1 MCILPSPFLPWKR
14 LYFSLGRICWGG
26 PWNINVFSLIS
37 PPWKRLYFYDSG
49 EVVGEIKVYPQLPY
63 HWKACS
69 FTGGPQTQQ
78 LKLCYPT
85 FYSQRHTSWIKYPV
99 VHQDEIR
106 MPSWGDELHW
116 CWFSFSVQVWMT
128 HEYPYPYALTLGSHC
143 SRHKWSWYFCTLA
156 IPIPDKYVQERGH
169 AFVEHCHNL

>member
-1 MCILPSPFLPWKR
+1 MCILLSPFLPLKS
-14 LYFSLGRICWGG
+14 FCVSLGRICLGE
-26 PWNINVFSLIS
+26 WNISFSSNFPTMETFVFLRQWWSGGWNKGLPSTSLPLKS
-37 PPWKRLYFYDSG
+37 FL
-49 EVVGEIKVYPQLPY
+49 
-63 HWKACS
+63 

-116 CWFSFSVQVWMT
+116 CWFSFSVQVWTT
-128 HEYPYPYALTLGSHC
+128 HEYPYPYALTLGSHY

-169 AFVEHCHNL
+169 AFVERCHNL

>member
-1 MCILPSPFLPWKR
+1 MFP
-14 LYFSLGRICWGG
+14 
-26 PWNINVFSLIS
+26 LIS
-37 PPWKRLYFYDSG
+37 PPWKRLHFYDSG
-49 EVVGEIKVYPQLPY
+49 EVVGEIEVYPQLPY

-85 FYSQRHTSWIKYPV
+85 FYSQRHTSWIRYPV

-106 MPSWGDELHW
+106 MPSWGGELHW

-128 HEYPYPYALTLGSHC
+128 HEYLYPYALTLGSHC

-156 IPIPDKYVQERGH
+156 ISQYLTNMCRSVAMLLLSIVIICSYRKVLFENPCLGWH
-169 AFVEHCHNL
+169 S